1 MQVMGETGLV
11 KPLSEDPDNTY
22 LYRDLRDQHW
32 DRFKALIPVRKAGI
46 LTPDPVGTKHS
57 EHSTLNSLNSEIRD
71 YNTGHWTLDTG
82 HWTLDTGHLTL
93 DT

>member
-22 LYRDLRDQHW
+22 LYSDLRDQHW
-32 DRFKALIPVRKAGI
+32 DRFKALIPIRRAGI

-57 EHSTLNSLNSEIRD
+57 GTL
-71 YNTGHWTLDTG
+71 
-82 HWTLDTGHLTL
+82 
-93 DT
+93 

>member
-46 LTPDPVGTKHS
+46 LTPDPVGTKH
-57 EHSTLNSLNSEIRD
+57 
-71 YNTGHWTLDTG
+71 TGHWTLDTG
-82 HWTLDTGHLTL
+82 HWTLDTGHWTL
-93 DT
+93 DTGHWTLDT